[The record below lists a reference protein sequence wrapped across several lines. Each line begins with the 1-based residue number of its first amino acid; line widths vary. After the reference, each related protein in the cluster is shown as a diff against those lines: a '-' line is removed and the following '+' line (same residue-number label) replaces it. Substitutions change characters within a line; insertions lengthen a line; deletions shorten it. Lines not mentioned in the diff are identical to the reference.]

1 MKVAVVKYNAGNIR
15 SVDYAL
21 KRLGVE
27 AVITADKEE
36 LQSADKVIFPGVGEA
51 ETTMNHLKA
60 TGLDE
65 LIKNLRQPVLGIC
78 LGMQL
83 MCRYSEEGGVDCLNI
98 FDVDVKRFVPQRHED
113 KVPHMGWNTIGKT
126 NSKLFEGFTEE
137 EFVYFVHSFYVP
149 VCDFTAAETDYIHP
163 FSAALHKDNF
173 YATQFHPEKSSGVG
187 LKILQNFINV
197 TKEFCEKNGVRQ
209 IICKSEELDIDGFR
223 QNPKNRCYLCKHYLF
238 GKLLEFA
245 RDHGVTQVLDGTN
258 EDDLHVYR
266 PGRKAL
272 REYGVISPL
281 AACHVTKTEVKALAA
296 KYGVSVAHRP
306 STPCMATRLP
316 YGAEINYDVLDRI
329 ADGEAWLHT
338 LFGAEENLRLRV
350 HGDVVRL
357 EIAPERMGEV
367 LEKREEMIAYLKKL
381 GFSYLTM
388 DLEGFR
394 SGSMDEKITQ
404 KEETK

>member
-149 VCDFTAAETDYIHP
+149 TCNFTAATTDYIHP

-173 YATQFHPEKSSGVG
+173 CATQFHPEKSGKTG
-187 LKILQNFINV
+187 EKILTNF
-197 TKEFCEKNGVRQ
+197 
-209 IICKSEELDIDGFR
+209 L
-223 QNPKNRCYLCKHYLF
+223 
-238 GKLLEFA
+238 
-245 RDHGVTQVLDGTN
+245 
-258 EDDLHVYR
+258 
-266 PGRKAL
+266 
-272 REYGVISPL
+272 
-281 AACHVTKTEVKALAA
+281 
-296 KYGVSVAHRP
+296 
-306 STPCMATRLP
+306 
-316 YGAEINYDVLDRI
+316 
-329 ADGEAWLHT
+329 
-338 LFGAEENLRLRV
+338 NL
-350 HGDVVRL
+350 
-357 EIAPERMGEV
+357 
-367 LEKREEMIAYLKKL
+367 
-381 GFSYLTM
+381 
-388 DLEGFR
+388 
-394 SGSMDEKITQ
+394 
-404 KEETK
+404 